1 MTSNSAFA
9 AVLCVAVLFLRAE
22 AGHSGSENVSIC
34 LGGRL
39 SVPAFDTQFKPVAA
53 GNDWSFN
60 GGMGGADRDAKGV
73 YRFTL
78 HPSGASVFDC
88 TFEANAVSG
97 DGVLAKYAFVPREDA
112 KLRAACVS
120 ASFSFRDLDGGFLM
134 ADGQRID
141 FPAGQEPAQMI
152 PHSCRNL
159 EIVRGRDGRRLGIKV
174 VSPEGR
180 VSVQNSRAWG
190 FESFGVRIEIP
201 SEGDFRYLKGKAY
214 HLRFELSGAGS
225 LDEAP
230 LSVHVVSAGS
240 DWIPVEMKGL
250 VVAGSALDF
259 SFLRKHAGS
268 AGRYGRL
275 KAVGAHF
282 EFEKLPGVQ
291 QRFYGANLCEEA
303 VTPSKA
309 AGARFAEDFA
319 RRGYDSVRF
328 HHHERPLI
336 AGMKDPAAL
345 TLNPEAVDRFDSL
358 VANCISNG
366 LYLTTDLHVSRG
378 PIAYRAIGIDRDG
391 NVPGMDYKAY
401 VQFLPAAHS
410 NYLAWVRTF
419 LAHRNPYTSRT
430 LAEEPALIC
439 LSLVNEGP
447 LDAKDGAFYEGIP
460 ECVDRWRKW
469 LAERKARDPKRWG
482 RVSESVPAVC
492 GKSVQGV
499 AFLEFLADAERL
511 FAERMRKFLQ
521 CELGCCV
528 PLANMNNSGR
538 LAFLHARSSAYD
550 YVDDH
555 FYVDHPE
562 FLKGAWGGP
571 STCEGR
577 NPVKN
582 ARLGASISS
591 PKRSFDRPFAVSEYN
606 YCWPGRYR
614 AAGGLL
620 TGTEAALQDW
630 SAIWRFAWT
639 CESFRMGACSA
650 GATGFFDAVSD
661 PFAQASDRAV
671 MCLFGRGDLKPLS
684 GEYAVRLPDDFG
696 EDPDPEL
703 SRGTDV
709 PWAWL
714 SWYRRVGTT
723 LHDRIGQIPLV
734 DYMTNTAES
743 VRRNLRM
750 DGEQG
755 LWPVAGDGAVRIDP
769 KRGEFAVSSLRTCG
783 GLSSE
788 GRIRTKFLAAN
799 VDSGDATIWAS
810 SLDGKPLFSSAR
822 ILVSHLTEEEND
834 GATFADADRRL
845 VLDHGRRVRV
855 LVKAG
860 RAGVA
865 LKCADANRK
874 VYALATDG
882 SRRREIPCEYKD
894 GRLCFTAD
902 TAADPTNATF
912 LYEVVCA
919 KSEERTSVRIGGR
932 LGDRMKACF
941 DARIR
946 GKRARGEIYDE
957 AVNAFRTRFDDNHPG
972 FPCDWI
978 DDDMGLWQG
987 EYWGKTM
994 LSATKVAEL
1003 LDDSD
1008 LKEWI
1013 RDQARRFVRDFQ
1025 NADGYLCSYNDPD
1038 FVGGLAPRQ
1047 RAYFCWNVW
1056 SRKYTMW
1063 ALLEAARVTD
1073 APDLADAAARM
1084 EDHLIA
1090 QVRRLGVSVDDT
1102 GAFAGLPSM
1111 SILKPTMLL
1120 YRATGEKR
1128 YLDFAAHVVSRMS
1141 AGDHK
1146 LPDIIGN
1153 AFGDKCVHEWR
1164 GGAHWWAKAYE
1175 MMSCYEGVVDY
1186 AQTVLD
1192 DRLVES
1198 VSRTV
1203 EKLKCAELNP
1213 MGSVGFFDHF
1223 THAKTCPNAC
1233 TEICDVIHWIRLN
1246 RELFLATE
1254 KSSYLDTIEFAF
1266 YNAFLAGVS
1275 EDGSWGAHQVRSHGT
1290 RHYTPDSNIG
1300 MKYHQCCVDNIP
1312 RGFVDFAETILT
1324 RTARGELS
1332 LNFYSPAHVSLDG
1345 LEVDLQGDWP
1355 ISTDVRIELKSSAAK
1370 VLRLRVP
1377 GWCTGFKMDGVVGN
1391 PENGWV
1397 RMTMASGERR
1407 TVILSFLRKP
1417 EVHVCHGPPDADPR
1431 PQFFERAEEGNP
1443 EMKGLARR
1451 TFASWIQYGPILLA
1465 KSKRVGESRERT
1477 FEEMSVGGTCQCE
1490 LERLEA
1496 PSGVW
1501 GSWNATLSN
1510 VGSTFTRRVC
1520 DFASAA
1526 RCCDDPDGWFSIWF

>member
-1 MTSNSAFA
+1 MLFGLVFA
-9 AVLCVAVLFLRAE
+9 AVLCAAASYGE
-22 AGHSGSENVSIC
+22 SGHQESEKVSVS

-39 SVPAFDTQFKPVAA
+39 SVPAFNAQFGPVAA

-60 GGMGGADRDAKGV
+60 GGVGGTERDASGV
-73 YRFTL
+73 YKFTL

-88 TFEANAVSG
+88 TFQADALSSG
-97 DGVLAKYAFVPREDA
+97 GVLAQYAFTPREDA
-112 KLRAACVS
+112 KLRAAYVS

-134 ADGQRID
+134 ADVQRID
-141 FPAGQEPAQMI
+141 FPAGQEPVQLI
-152 PHSCRNL
+152 THPCRNL
-159 EIVRGRDGRRLGIKV
+159 EIVRGRDGRRLKIKV

-180 VSVQNSRAWG
+180 ISAQNSRPWG
-190 FESFGVRIEIP
+190 RESFSVRIEIP
-201 SEGDFRYLKGKAY
+201 SEGSFCYLKGKTY
-214 HLRFELSGAGS
+214 RLGVEISGAGS
-225 LDEAP
+225 LDETP

-240 DWIPVEMKGL
+240 DWIPVEMKGP

-259 SFLRKHAGS
+259 SFLRKHAGP

-275 KAVGAHF
+275 KVVGSHF
-282 EFEKLPGVQ
+282 EFEGLPGVP

-303 VTPSKA
+303 VTPPKE

-345 TLNPEAVDRFDSL
+345 TLNPEAVDRFDAL

-366 LYLTTDLHVSRG
+366 LYLTTDLHVSRR

-391 NVPGMDYKAY
+391 DVPGMDYKAY

-410 NYLAWVRTF
+410 NYLAWVRAF
-419 LAHRNPYTSRT
+419 LTHRNPYTGRT
-430 LAEEPALIC
+430 LAEEPALVC

-447 LDAKDGAFYEGIP
+447 LDAKDGAFYGSIP
-460 ECVDRWRKW
+460 ECVGRWKAW
-469 LAERKARDPKRWG
+469 LAERKARDPKRWAQ
-482 RVSESVPAVC
+482 VSEDIPAVC

-511 FAERMRKFLQ
+511 FAERMRKFLR
-521 CELGCCV
+521 CELGCSV

-538 LAFLHARSSAYD
+538 LAFLHVRSSAYD

-562 FLKGAWGGP
+562 FLKGGWGGP

-591 PKRSFDRPFAVSEYN
+591 PKRSFDKPFTVSEYN

-614 AAGGLL
+614 AVGGLL
-620 TGTEAALQDW
+620 TGAEAALQDW

-639 CESFRMGACSA
+639 CEAWRMGACCA
-650 GATGFFDAVSD
+650 GGAGFFDAVSD

-684 GEYAVRLPDDFG
+684 GEYVVRLPDDFG
-696 EDPDPEL
+696 ENPNPEL
-703 SRGTDV
+703 GRGTDV

-714 SWYRRVGTT
+714 SWYRRIGTT
-723 LHDRIGQIPLV
+723 LHDRIGQVPLAA
-734 DYMTNTAES
+734 YLTNTAES
-743 VRRNLRM
+743 VRKELRL
-750 DGEQG
+750 DGEPG
-755 LWPVAGDGAVRIDP
+755 LWPVAGDGVVRIDP
-769 KRGEFAVSSLRTCG
+769 DSGGFAVSSLRTSG
-783 GLSSE
+783 GLSSG

-799 VDSGDATIWAS
+799 VDTGDAVIWAS
-810 SLDGKPLFSSAR
+810 SLDGKPLSDSAR

-834 GATFADADRRL
+834 GAVFADAERRL
-845 VLDHGRRVRV
+845 VLNHGRRVRA
-855 LVKAG
+855 LVRAG
-860 RAGVA
+860 RARVA
-865 LKCADANRK
+865 LRCADACWK

-882 SRRREIPCEYKD
+882 SRRHEIPCEFKN

-902 TAADPTNATF
+902 VAADPKNATF

-919 KSEERTSVRIGGR
+919 KSEKRASVQIGDR

-946 GKRARGEIYDE
+946 GKRARGEIYEE
-957 AVNAFRTRFDDNHPG
+957 AVNAFRTRLDDNHPG

-978 DDDMGLWQG
+978 DDNMGLWQG

-994 LSATKVAEL
+994 LSAAKIAEL
-1003 LDDSD
+1003 LEDAD
-1008 LKEWI
+1008 LKGWI
-1013 RDQARRFVRDFQ
+1013 REQARKFVNEFQ
-1025 NADGYLCSYNDPD
+1025 DADGYLSSYNDPD

-1047 RAYFCWNVW
+1047 RSYFCWNVW

-1063 ALLEAARVTD
+1063 ALLEAARVTN

-1090 QVRRLGVSVDDT
+1090 QLRRLGVGIDDT

-1120 YRATGEKR
+1120 YRTTGENR
-1128 YLDFAAHVVSRMS
+1128 YLDFAAQIVSRMG
-1141 AGDHK
+1141 AGDRK

-1153 AFGDKCVHEWR
+1153 AFADKYVHEWR
-1164 GGAHWWAKAYE
+1164 DGAHWWAKAYE
-1175 MMSCYEGVVDY
+1175 MMSCYEGLVDY
-1186 AQTVLD
+1186 AQTVRD
-1192 DRLVES
+1192 GRLLES

-1223 THAKTCPNAC
+1223 THARSCPNAC

-1246 RELFLATE
+1246 RDLFLATG
-1254 KSSYLDTIEFAF
+1254 KSTYLDNVEFAF

-1290 RHYTPDSNIG
+1290 RHYAPDFNIG

-1324 RTARGELS
+1324 RTASGELS

-1345 LEVDLQGDWP
+1345 LEADIRGDWP
-1355 ISTDVRIELKSSAAK
+1355 ISTDVGIELKASAARD
-1370 VLRLRVP
+1370 LRLRVP
-1377 GWCTGFKMDGVVGN
+1377 GWCTGFRMDGVARN

-1397 RMTMASGERR
+1397 RMSMAPDERR
-1407 TVILSFLRKP
+1407 IVKLTFLRKP
-1417 EVHVCHGPPDADPR
+1417 EVHVCHGPKDADPR

-1443 EMKGLARR
+1443 EMKGLARCA
-1451 TFASWIQYGPILLA
+1451 FAAWIQYGPILLA
-1465 KSKRVGESRERT
+1465 KSKRVGESRETT
-1477 FEEMSVGGTCQCE
+1477 FEEMSVGENCKCT
-1490 LERLEA
+1490 LECIKA

-1501 GSWNATLSN
+1501 GAWNVTLSD
-1510 VGSTFTRRVC
+1510 GESTFTRYVC
-1520 DFASAA
+1520 DFASAT
-1526 RCCDDPDGWFSIWF
+1526 RCCSDSEGWFSIWF